1 MHLVHLHV
9 RWQDCSVQRWT
20 LCWRQVSPFDL
31 GRMEIVWL
39 ANLYLSSAQ
48 HKVNQ
53 KSNSDWYGKNARRKA
68 NWISLLLCVQLFDLC
83 WELLCKWSD
92 SLLGASRMKPFATS
106 TTTWSS
112 IVAPLDA
119 LLRTR
124 CNFFK
129 INFWEDCLGSQ
140 NWHGKTALR
149 RKRSRCHRATPKML

>member
-1 MHLVHLHV
+1 MLDDKIVQCRGEHFAGGRYPRLTWAAW
-9 RWQDCSVQRWT
+9 RSFGWQICTSAALSTKWIKRATQI
-20 LCWRQVSPFDL
+20 
-31 GRMEIVWL
+31 GMARMLEGKRTGY
-39 ANLYLSSAQ
+39 LYYCA
-48 HKVNQ
+48 
-53 KSNSDWYGKNARRKA
+53 
-68 NWISLLLCVQLFDLC
+68 C